1 MSTRGD
7 MATWWPAM
15 RARKKGFPPLPLP
28 HPSEVDLTRVLL
40 PPLRAGSTAQSFGSV
55 PRSGSPR
62 PGQTD
67 QMKPRTGRTQT
78 RVHMQYQAEYRS
90 FQKKSQ
96 TRDPR
101 TPTHGVSSK
110 LLRPHVLHPLMGHVV
125 NHQSTYLGSNPRS
138 RFSTLATPYIE
149 GVI

>member
-1 MSTRGD
+1 MVASYTGSKKKIFTPYPPSHPRGGSD
-7 MATWWPAM
+7 
-15 RARKKGFPPLPLP
+15 
-28 HPSEVDLTRVLL
+28 PSAVLL

-67 QMKPRTGRTQT
+67 QMKPRTGRRQTQ
-78 RVHMQYQAEYRS
+78 VHMQYQAEYRS

-101 TPTHGVSSK
+101 TPTHGVRSNI
-110 LLRPHVLHPLMGHVV
+110 LRPHVLHQLMGHVLH
-125 NHQSTYLGSNPRS
+125 HQTTYLGPNPRS
-138 RFSTLATPYIE
+138 RLSPLATPYIE
-149 GVI
+149 GEI